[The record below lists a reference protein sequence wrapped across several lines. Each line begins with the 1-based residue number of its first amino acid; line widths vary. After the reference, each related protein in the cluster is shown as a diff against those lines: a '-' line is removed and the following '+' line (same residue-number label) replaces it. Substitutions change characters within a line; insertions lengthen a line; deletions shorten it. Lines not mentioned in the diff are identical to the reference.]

1 LQIIIYTYVVHYVAG
16 VLWYPHAYIYI
27 YHESY

>member
-1 LQIIIYTYVVHYVAG
+1 LQIIIYMLFIYVAG

-27 YHESY
+27 YPW